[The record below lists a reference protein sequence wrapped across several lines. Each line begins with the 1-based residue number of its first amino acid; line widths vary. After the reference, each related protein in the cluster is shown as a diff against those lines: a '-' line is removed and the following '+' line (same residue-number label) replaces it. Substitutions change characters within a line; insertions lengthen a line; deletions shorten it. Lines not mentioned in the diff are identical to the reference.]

1 MGLAQIKQES
11 LGPIYK
17 NVLEV
22 SGAEDWKDLYAGK
35 KDREINRDMYL
46 RLKLENMNELRRQDA
61 EKIKKLEKQVQ
72 LLMEKLN
79 IESEEP

>member
-1 MGLAQIKQES
+1 
-11 LGPIYK
+11 
-17 NVLEV
+17 V
-22 SGAEDWKDLYAGK
+22 SGAEDWKDLYSGK

-79 IESEEP
+79 IESEEPWGE

>member
-1 MGLAQIKQES
+1 M
-11 LGPIYK
+11 
-17 NVLEV
+17 
-22 SGAEDWKDLYAGK
+22 SGAEDWKDLYSGK

-79 IESEEP
+79 IESEEPWGE

>member
-1 MGLAQIKQES
+1 
-11 LGPIYK
+11 
-17 NVLEV
+17 VLEV

>member
-1 MGLAQIKQES
+1 
-11 LGPIYK
+11 
-17 NVLEV
+17 VLEV
-22 SGAEDWKDLYAGK
+22 SGAEDWKDLYSGK

>member
-1 MGLAQIKQES
+1 M
-11 LGPIYK
+11 
-17 NVLEV
+17 LEV
-22 SGAEDWKDLYAGK
+22 SGAEDWKDLYSGK

-72 LLMEKLN
+72 LLMAKLN
-79 IESEEP
+79 IESEEALGEKEHK